1 MGNFRIFFQYSCLSL
16 AEYIVL
22 KNYIARISL
31 FSISLL
37 ILKEVIYRV
46 TYVFVHKYRKWIGY
60 IRYMVEKQSKSL
72 RAKNLLATLL
82 QLLLCTRIW
91 MPFLTLL
98 SCPPI
103 DLFVKLV
110 YCCFSTTIFPNCF
123 LWTSLIQLERLSRID
138 RMCQIANHG
147 QQQYLVEF
155 CHLKYHIF

>member
-1 MGNFRIFFQYSCLSL
+1 
-16 AEYIVL
+16 
-22 KNYIARISL
+22 
-31 FSISLL
+31 
-37 ILKEVIYRV
+37 
-46 TYVFVHKYRKWIGY
+46 
-60 IRYMVEKQSKSL
+60 MVENKSKSL

-123 LWTSLIQLERLSRID
+123 LWTSLIQLETLSRID
-138 RMCQIANHG
+138 RMCQIANDG
-147 QQQYLVEF
+147 QQQYLVKF
-155 CHLKYHIF
+155 CHRKNIIFSNSYIFYYIDTSIKNLYRYGDRYDITMFDRYGYFVNYQVY

>member
-138 RMCQIANHG
+138 RMCQISNHG
-147 QQQYLVEF
+147 WQTLFGQILPP
-155 CHLKYHIF
+155 